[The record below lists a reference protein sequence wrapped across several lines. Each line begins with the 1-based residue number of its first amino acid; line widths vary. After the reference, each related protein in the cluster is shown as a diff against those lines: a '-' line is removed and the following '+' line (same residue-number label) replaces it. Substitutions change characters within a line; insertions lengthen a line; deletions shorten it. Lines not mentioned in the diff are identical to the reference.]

1 LVDRCPKEYFKGKN
15 KDGCLGCGKLR
26 SCPMFRAQYERKKAE
41 IQDKRYEQAA
51 DEAEHLETKTLT
63 DTQIENIPYSIRG
76 KFVNKDGKVD
86 IDLLKIVAR
95 ELCGITLGHN
105 RAYRIKKALK
115 YHHPNDFK

>member
-1 LVDRCPKEYFKGKN
+1 LLDRCPKEYFKGKN
-15 KDGCLGCGKLR
+15 KDSCLGCGKLR
-26 SCPMFRAQYERKKAE
+26 SCSTFRAQYERKKAE

-51 DEAEHLETKTLT
+51 DEAEYLETKTLT
-63 DTQIENIPYSIRG
+63 DQQIENILYSIRG

-95 ELCGITLGHN
+95 EDCGITLGHN

-115 YHHPNDFK
+115 YHHPNEFK